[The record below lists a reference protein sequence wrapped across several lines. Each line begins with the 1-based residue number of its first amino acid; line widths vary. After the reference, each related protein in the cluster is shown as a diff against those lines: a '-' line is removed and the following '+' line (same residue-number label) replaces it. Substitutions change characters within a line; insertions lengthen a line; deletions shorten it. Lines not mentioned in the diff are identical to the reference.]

1 MGKTPS
7 GRAGIYLSYKTFTY
21 HKKTLNI
28 FFFIF
33 WSLNREIYQ
42 GGVTLV
48 GQKKNLFCCWLRI
61 CAFTGLPQCFS
72 TSCKHFTF
80 TFLPAASVSV
90 TVACENCTENSLQCS
105 HLEKILF
112 PCRQNRSQLDPGRRD
127 CSRATCL
134 CFNDSF
140 GFSQRRRFNYFV
152 THNLHF
158 FPQGW
163 FSVVALVGWGFSEFF
178 REIY

>member
-80 TFLPAASVSV
+80 TFFAGCISVSHCSLWKLHGKFPPV
-90 TVACENCTENSLQCS
+90 QPFGKDPFPLQTEQIPVGSWKEGLLQSNLSLFQWQ
-105 HLEKILF
+105 LWVQPETEIQLF
-112 PCRQNRSQLDPGRRD
+112 CN
-127 CSRATCL
+127 
-134 CFNDSF
+134 
-140 GFSQRRRFNYFV
+140 
-152 THNLHF
+152 
-158 FPQGW
+158 
-163 FSVVALVGWGFSEFF
+163 
-178 REIY
+178 I

>member
-105 HLEKILF
+105 HLEKRSFSPADRTDPSWILEGGTA
-112 PCRQNRSQLDPGRRD
+112 PEQLVSVSMIALGSARD
-127 CSRATCL
+127 G
-134 CFNDSF
+134 DSII
-140 GFSQRRRFNYFV
+140 
-152 THNLHF
+152 L
-158 FPQGW
+158 
-163 FSVVALVGWGFSEFF
+163 
-178 REIY
+178 